1 MSWEQREFNIHAGL
15 TDLVVVITILIMFK
29 IVMMI
34 LQYSGVNLVNSE
46 KNRNVNRAIWMLRH
60 IRLVMKIIFFV
71 WVSITVVGVIGVF
84 VSEVSLN
91 TIFVFLLIL
100 PIWRI
105 IINDIEH
112 LSNQLERVQ

>member
-1 MSWEQREFNIHAGL
+1 MSWEQQGFNIHAGL
-15 TDLVVVITILIMFK
+15 TDFVVVITILIMFK
-29 IVMMI
+29 IVMRI

-71 WVSITVVGVIGVF
+71 LVSITVVGVIGVF

-91 TIFVFLLIL
+91 SVC
-100 PIWRI
+100 
-105 IINDIEH
+105 
-112 LSNQLERVQ
+112 